1 MTRQNLETIN
11 ERNKGRTNQK
21 LVILIYDYQKYY
33 CELLP
38 INKIPTLKENV
49 SISENNLVN
58 AIVKG
63 KFYVKNIEMM
73 FD

>member
-1 MTRQNLETIN
+1 MTRQELEEIN
-11 ERNKGRTNQK
+11 NRNKNRVNQK

-38 INKIPTLKENV
+38 ISKIPTLKENV

-58 AIVKG
+58 AIVNG

>member
-1 MTRQNLETIN
+1 MTRIELEAIN
-11 ERNKGRTNQK
+11 ERNRGRTNQK

-38 INKIPTLKENV
+38 INKIPSLKENV

-58 AIVKG
+58 AIVNG

>member
-63 KFYVKNIEMM
+63 NFYVKNIEMM
-73 FD
+73 FE

>member
-1 MTRQNLETIN
+1 MTRLELETIN

-38 INKIPTLKENV
+38 ISKIPTLNENV
-49 SISENNLVN
+49 SISENNLIN

>member
-1 MTRQNLETIN
+1 MTRQELETIN
-11 ERNKGRTNQK
+11 EKNKSRTNQK
-21 LVILIYDYQKYY
+21 LVILIYDYQKYI

>member
-1 MTRQNLETIN
+1 MRRQELEEIN
-11 ERNKGRTNQK
+11 NRNKNRVNQK

-38 INKIPTLKENV
+38 INKIPSLKENV

-58 AIVKG
+58 AIVNG

>member
-1 MTRQNLETIN
+1 MSRQELEAIN
-11 ERNKGRTNQK
+11 ERNRGRTNQK

-38 INKIPTLKENV
+38 INKIPTLTENV